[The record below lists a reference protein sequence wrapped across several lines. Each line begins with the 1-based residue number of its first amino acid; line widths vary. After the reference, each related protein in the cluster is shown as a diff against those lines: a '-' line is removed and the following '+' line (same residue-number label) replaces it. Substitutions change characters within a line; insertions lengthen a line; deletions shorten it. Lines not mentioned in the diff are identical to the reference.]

1 MEYFSRL
8 LHPIPRASTCR
19 PGKAFARVAEHE
31 EDGAVGNDAAR
42 GERVRSSYEIEGKA
56 APVGLV
62 GDRRVREAVAEH
74 HRSPFER
81 GADDLADQLGAG
93 GLVHQELRLA
103 RYLAVFGVEHH
114 RPKRLA
120 DACAAGLAQA
130 HDLAT
135 RTAKLVGNEA
145 DMG

>member
-1 MEYFSRL
+1 MKYLSRL
-8 LHPIPRASTCR
+8 FHPIPRAR
-19 PGKAFARVAEHE
+19 PRRSGKAFARVAEHE

-42 GERVRSSYEIEGKA
+42 GERVRAAHEIEGET
-56 APVGLV
+56 APVGLI
-62 GDRRVREAVAEH
+62 GDRRVREAVAKH

-93 GLVHQELRLA
+93 GLVHQELGLA
-103 RYLAVFGVEHH
+103 RYLAVVGVEHH

-120 DACAAGLAQA
+120 DTRASRLAQA
-130 HDLAT
+130 HDLAS
-135 RTAKLVGNEA
+135 RAAKLIGDIS